1 MPRPRKPIPSQ
12 FRDLKFNI
20 KSGKYEI
27 TEDGITYLLDY
38 RHMNMIKEKGIHTME
53 QFYADLDMATK
64 KEIIR
69 LGLPEKKDDFYPD
82 AEFES

>member
-1 MPRPRKPIPSQ
+1 MPRPRNPVPIQ

-27 TEDGITYLLDY
+27 TENGITYLLNY
-38 RHMNMIKEKGIHTME
+38 RHMNMIKEKGIRTME
-53 QFYADLDMATK
+53 QFYADQDLATK

-69 LGLPEKKDDFYPD
+69 IGLPEQKDDFYPD
-82 AEFES
+82 AEFDS